1 MFVRGEITM
10 RKNSRI
16 YVAGHR
22 GLVGS
27 AIVRKLQ
34 SEGYNN
40 LALRT
45 HRELD
50 LVNQAEVSQFFET
63 QRPEYV
69 FLAAAKVGG
78 ILANNT
84 YPAEFIY
91 QNLLI
96 ESNVIHSAYS
106 AGVKKLLFL
115 GSSCIYPRES
125 PQPMTEEYLLTGK
138 LEPTNEPYA
147 IAKIAGI
154 RMCQSYNRQYGTN
167 FVSVMPTNVY
177 GPGDNFD
184 LETSHAL
191 PALIRKFHDAKKSD
205 DLRVTVRQ
213 VLRHAQDGESNR
225 TTHGP
230 EQSRR
235 ASDQK
240 TVTIW
245 GTGTPRREFLHV
257 DDLADACV
265 FLMQNYDESE
275 IINIG
280 VGKDISIRE
289 LAELIKEIVGFRGE
303 IRYDISKPDGTPR
316 KLLDVS
322 RIESLGWRSRISL
335 REGIEKTYQWYV
347 KEGAGCTVHGTGYTG
362 KRTQKA
368 MKAHGTRDK
377 VQGEKK
383 TKDNEGARRTGQ
395 GARRKEGKR

>member
-1 MFVRGEITM
+1 MNRGMME
-10 RKNSRI
+10 KDSRI
-16 YVAGHR
+16 FVAGHR

-27 AIVRKLQ
+27 AIMRKLQ

-40 LALRT
+40 LATKT

-50 LVNQAEVSQFFET
+50 LVNQADVSRFFEKD
-63 QRPEYV
+63 RPEYV

-91 QNLLI
+91 ENLSI
-96 ESNVIHSAYS
+96 QTNVIHASYKAR
-106 AGVKKLLFL
+106 VKKLLFL
-115 GSSCIYPRES
+115 GSSCIYPREC
-125 PQPMTEEYLLTGK
+125 PQPMREEYLLTGK

-154 RMCQSYNRQYGTN
+154 RMCQSYNRQYGTK

-205 DLRVTVRQ
+205 
-213 VLRHAQDGESNR
+213 E
-225 TTHGP
+225 
-230 EQSRR
+230 
-235 ASDQK
+235 K

-257 DDLADACV
+257 DDLADACLFV
-265 FLMQNYDESE
+265 MNHYDESE

-280 VGKDISIRE
+280 VGKEISIRE
-289 LAELIKEIVGFRGE
+289 LGEVIKEIVGFRGE

-322 RIESLGWRSRISL
+322 RLESLGWRSRISL
-335 REGIEKTYQWYV
+335 REGIERTYQWYV
-347 KEGAGCTVHGTGYTG
+347 KEGARHTV
-362 KRTQKA
+362 
-368 MKAHGTRDK
+368 
-377 VQGEKK
+377 
-383 TKDNEGARRTGQ
+383 Q
-395 GARRKEGKR
+395 GARKSVG